1 MRETGEMWIICS
13 TCVQYNM
20 FKNNATLAQSNK
32 RSQALIHTVYLSVEK
47 CNVGLGLFGRIVDKN
62 IEYL

>member
-1 MRETGEMWIICS
+1 MFNIICL
-13 TCVQYNM
+13 
-20 FKNNATLAQSNK
+20 KNNATLAQSNK

-47 CNVGLGLFGRIVDKN
+47 CNVGLGFFGRIVDKN